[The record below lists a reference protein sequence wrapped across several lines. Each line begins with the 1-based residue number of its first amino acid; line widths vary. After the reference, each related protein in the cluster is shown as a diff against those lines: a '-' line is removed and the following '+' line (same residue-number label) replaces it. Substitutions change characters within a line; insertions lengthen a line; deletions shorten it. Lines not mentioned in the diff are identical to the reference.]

1 MLKSARW
8 VDKVYDIKQ
17 VLDRIIQIKLLVEDV
32 VHTVL
37 SVYAHQTGLEESTKD
52 AFHECLQTVTS
63 KLSDKEIVIL
73 RGDWNGDIGRE
84 AAGYK
89 GVHGG
94 YGYGKCN
101 ADGDRVLDF
110 AVANDSV
117 IRNTF
122 FDKKDSHLITYQS
135 GNAKTQIDFT
145 LLRK

>member
-1 MLKSARW
+1 MTSNKC
-8 VDKVYDIKQ
+8 Q
-17 VLDRIIQIKLLVEDV
+17 TIIQIKLLVEDI

-37 SVYAHQTGLEESTKD
+37 SVYAHQTGSEESTKD

-73 RGDWNGDIGRE
+73 CGDWNGDIGRE
-84 AAGYK
+84 AAGHK

-110 AVANDSV
+110 AVANDC
-117 IRNTF
+117 
-122 FDKKDSHLITYQS
+122 H
-135 GNAKTQIDFT
+135 
-145 LLRK
+145 